1 MNILDLKKLRKG
13 IHPIEIEAGEMAPKE
28 PEKKTEPEVSG
39 AERKHDVYLS
49 WEAEEYEHL
58 PKQNWWFVALGI
70 VTLLLAVVAVFL
82 QNYFFALFI
91 AVAGL
96 TVAVFAKQK
105 PRKLHFSIASDG
117 LEIGSRLY
125 HFEDLS
131 SFWIF
136 YDPPLFKELS
146 VESKKILMPYVRV
159 PLGETDPEK
168 IREIL
173 LKFLPEEKQNES
185 FIALLSRVV
194 GF

>member
-1 MNILDLKKLRKG
+1 MNILDLKKLRKD
-13 IHPIEIEAGEMAPKE
+13 IHPTEIEIGEIATGE
-28 PEKKTEPEVSG
+28 PEKKTAPDTD
-39 AERKHDVYLS
+39 ATERKHNVYLS

-70 VTLLLAVVAVFL
+70 VTLLLAVVAVFM

-105 PRKLHFSIASDG
+105 PRKVRFSVVSDG
-117 LEIGSRLY
+117 MEIGSRLY

-146 VESKKILMPYVRV
+146 IKSKKIFMPYIRA

-185 FIALLSRVV
+185 FISLLSRVV